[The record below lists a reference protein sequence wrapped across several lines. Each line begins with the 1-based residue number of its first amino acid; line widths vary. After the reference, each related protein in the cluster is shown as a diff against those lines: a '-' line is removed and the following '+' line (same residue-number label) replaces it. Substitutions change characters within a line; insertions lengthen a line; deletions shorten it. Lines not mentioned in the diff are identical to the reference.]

1 MTEPDLPPESQHPL
15 STPPAAHEPHGVVGP
30 LAASPLADPSGGP
43 LEPGPSSLDPSFNPN
58 APAPLDAPAPP
69 GPKRPSYLFLAL
81 LSTISVVADLGTKI
95 WAEKTLVIGPAE
107 VPAPKVLIKG
117 VLTLFLAKNRGGA
130 WGFLQHQPEKVR
142 KPFFVMVSIVA
153 ILLLVGLYRRVH
165 PQQKALKWGLPLVF
179 GGAVGNLVDRIRYGH
194 VIDFIDVQATWKGMA
209 HHWPTFNVADIAI
222 CVGVGLMAVDMF
234 TPRKLDPSDAFASPE
249 AGDEATDP
257 FAPEAT
263 DGSPAAEENKSLD
276 EMQSSSAPSSL

>member
-15 STPPAAHEPHGVVGP
+15 STPPAAHDPHGVAGP
-30 LAASPLADPSGGP
+30 LAASPLAVLPGDPT
-43 LEPGPSSLDPSFNPN
+43 EPGPLTLDESFDPN
-58 APAPLDAPAPP
+58 APAPLEAPAAPA
-69 GPKRPSYLFLAL
+69 PKRPSYLFLAL

-142 KPFFVMVSIVA
+142 KPFFVAVSIVA

-234 TPRKLDPSDAFASPE
+234 TPRKLDPADAFAPGGP
-249 AGDEATDP
+249 GDEHTDP
-257 FAPEAT
+257 FAADSTELSS
-263 DGSPAAEENKSLD
+263 DEENKGVD